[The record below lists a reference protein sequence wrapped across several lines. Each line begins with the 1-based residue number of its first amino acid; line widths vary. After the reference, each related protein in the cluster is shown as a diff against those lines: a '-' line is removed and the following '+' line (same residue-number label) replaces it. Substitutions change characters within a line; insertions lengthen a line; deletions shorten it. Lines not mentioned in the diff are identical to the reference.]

1 MKFIQKMTDHI
12 LSSGETCTQ
21 WTTPSGFPVL
31 YEVWRQKN
39 ITVRSTIRGLGQIG
53 HSIKVPYITPSGD
66 LIPCRRSFA
75 SGCSPNFVHSMDA
88 AHMAKVIQS
97 FDGDFGAIH
106 DSFSTH
112 ACDVNKLIDHTKWQF
127 AMIYNSENFF
137 TVIENML
144 LETREGYTLKQPELG
159 TLDIS
164 EILSSDYFFC

>member
-12 LSSGETCTQ
+12 LSTGNTCTQ

-53 HSIKVPYITPSGD
+53 HSIKIPYITPNGD

-97 FDGDFGAIH
+97 FNGDFGAIH